1 MSKLTYAGGL
11 SYFIVMDELL
21 SLFNFDL
28 EIFNINGFFFFGS
41 PGYKIGGGGERHKML
56 LKIHFYHCFSNGKW

>member
-1 MSKLTYAGGL
+1 MLGDY

-28 EIFNINGFFFFGS
+28 EIFNINGFFFFFGS
-41 PGYKIGGGGERHKML
+41 PGYKRGGGGERHKML
-56 LKIHFYHCFSNGKW
+56 LKKHFYPCFSNEKW